1 MFAPRRFLLKVVPVV
16 RTATRFGACKQGGGI
31 GRLCAGR
38 GGCRPAHAI
47 DYKSFSTASPLRS
60 TVSRD
65 KRLALSASRTRYFSG
80 SAAQSPFSSEA
91 EYDLA
96 AEDFLE
102 DLNIALESLDEHFPD
117 FDIDYA
123 QGVLTMKLG
132 DEHGT
137 YVLNKQRP
145 NMQIWWSSPTSGPKR
160 FEYEKQTGEWKSSR
174 HGEEML
180 ALLKGELHDI
190 NPNIDVK
197 FSDM

>member
-1 MFAPRRFLLKVVPVV
+1 MRKLRTNEKMPRKRK
-16 RTATRFGACKQGGGI
+16 G
-31 GRLCAGR
+31 
-38 GGCRPAHAI
+38 
-47 DYKSFSTASPLRS
+47 LR
-60 TVSRD
+60 
-65 KRLALSASRTRYFSG
+65 KNRLALSASSTRYFSG
-80 SAAQSPFSSEA
+80 STAESPFSSEA

-132 DEHGT
+132 DEYGT

-160 FEYEKQTGEWKSSR
+160 FEYEKETGVWKSSR
-174 HGEEML
+174 HGEEL
-180 ALLKGELHDI
+180 LGLLKGELSDI
-190 NPNIDVK
+190 NAEIDLD
-197 FSDM
+197 FSNM

>member
-1 MFAPRRFLLKVVPVV
+1 MSMEIIIADQYPNA
-16 RTATRFGACKQGGGI
+16 RTPNDVGI
-31 GRLCAGR
+31 
-38 GGCRPAHAI
+38 
-47 DYKSFSTASPLRS
+47 
-60 TVSRD
+60 VSGQELTIFD
-65 KRLALSASRTRYFSG
+65 
-80 SAAQSPFSSEA
+80 
-91 EYDLA
+91 
-96 AEDFLE
+96 LE

-160 FEYEKQTGEWKSSR
+160 FEYEKATGDWKSSR

-180 ALLKGELHDI
+180 ALLRGELLDI
-190 NPNIDVK
+190 RPGIDVD
-197 FSDM
+197 FSDL